1 MHIIIG
7 LIVICILIYLLSEYW
22 ILLLAAII
30 VGGLAYYFYHKN
42 STENARPVP
51 DDERLHLTGKSSSD
65 DPMYPSNYL
74 FEFWPKDVLFSSA
87 SRERLGRAKSENLE
101 VKSINN
107 YGVAFIKGST
117 GNIYKTSLH
126 SCTCKDFENNKKPCK
141 HILKLALHTGALEEE
156 DQLFGIPEEIEQR
169 LQSITK
175 KARRVF
181 MNYCNG
187 DALERVITRSIDIDK
202 LLKSGLLI
210 ESVNPALI
218 IDKMY
223 SFETLKSI
231 LRSGNFADLCIKCT
245 RKADL
250 IQRIINSGD
259 ACLKMFIA
267 PYAIVQIDPELLPY
281 VNSIYDKYSQE

>member
-7 LIVICILIYLLSEYW
+7 LVVLCILIALLSKYW
-22 ILLLAAII
+22 AILLFAAIA
-30 VGGLAYYFYHKN
+30 GGFAYYVYKKN
-42 STENARPVP
+42 SVENSRPTP
-51 DDERLHLTGKSSSD
+51 DDERLYLTLKD
-65 DPMYPSNYL
+65 NTTDPLYPSNYIY
-74 FEFWPKDVLFSSA
+74 EFWTSDILCSSA
-87 SRERLGRAKSENLE
+87 TRSRLARAKAEDLE
-101 VKSINN
+101 IKSINN
-107 YGVAFIKGST
+107 YGVAFVKGST

-141 HILKLALHTGALEEE
+141 HILKFALYTGALDKE

-169 LQSITK
+169 LQSLTK

-187 DALERVITRSIDIDK
+187 DASEHVITRSIDIDK

-210 ESVNPALI
+210 ESVNPSLI

-223 SFETLKSI
+223 SFDTLKSI
-231 LRSGNFADLCIKCT
+231 LRSGDFSDLCIKCT

-250 IQRIINSGD
+250 IQRIINAGD
-259 ACLKMFIA
+259 ACLNMFIS

-281 VNSIYDKYSQE
+281 VNSIYDKYSEE